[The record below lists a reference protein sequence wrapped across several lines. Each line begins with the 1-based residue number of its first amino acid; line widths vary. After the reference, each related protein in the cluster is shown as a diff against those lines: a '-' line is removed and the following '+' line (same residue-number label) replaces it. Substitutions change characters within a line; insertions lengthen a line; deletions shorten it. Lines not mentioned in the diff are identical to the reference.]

1 MEELPASCGDNLL
14 LVTPVIV
21 RACSSPMKI
30 AYFSCQMP
38 YPPHH
43 GGLVDDWA
51 RLSALK
57 AAGARVVLVTWYSDF
72 GEPPPQE
79 YIDALHTVAE
89 VVHTLPISPTFV
101 ERIKRLVRLTRW
113 PSHVASRI
121 PTLRL
126 QKQVWASLDALGP
139 DVVWLDS
146 VYPTV
151 MAQKAARRYQ
161 VPMFYRSHN
170 IEHLYFARQIAR
182 SINLRDRL
190 AWSVNMPHL
199 ERVERETWR
208 AAEIVFD
215 ISMDDIKTW
224 REQGHLN
231 GQWLPPLVQPATV
244 AKLSASDAWMPAY
257 DVGYLGNLRTPNNI
271 EGVLWLLREVWP
283 IVRQARPGL
292 TLLVAGS
299 SPAQV
304 IRDAAAQAGGVTLIE
319 NAPDAAAVL
328 RDARVLV
335 NPALSGS
342 GVNVK
347 SVEMLFT
354 QARIVSAPQGVA
366 GLPDHV
372 RACFNVAG
380 DARGFAQAVL
390 DSLDQ
395 GALKEGAELSAR
407 IKAREEF
414 DFKRIERVLAAMQ
427 GVLSSRGHI
436 ASTDVHQTP
445 AH

>member
-1 MEELPASCGDNLL
+1 
-14 LVTPVIV
+14 
-21 RACSSPMKI
+21 MKI

-51 RLSALK
+51 RLCALK
-57 AAGARVVLVTWYSDF
+57 AAGARVVLITWYSDF
-72 GEPPPQE
+72 GAPPPQE
-79 YIDALHTVAE
+79 HIDALKTVAE

-101 ERIKRLVRLTRW
+101 ERVKRLVRLIWW

-121 PTLRL
+121 PKRRE
-126 QKQVWASLDALGP
+126 QAAVWASLDAFGP

-146 VYPTV
+146 LHPTAFAQ
-151 MAQKAARRYQ
+151 MAAGRYQ
-161 VPMFYRSHN
+161 VPLFYRSHN
-170 IEHLYFARQIAR
+170 IEHVYYARQIAR
-182 SINLRDRL
+182 SISLRDRL
-190 AWSVNMPHL
+190 AWSLNMPHL
-199 ERVERETWR
+199 ERVEHETWR
-208 AAEIVFD
+208 VAQIAFD
-215 ISMDDIKTW
+215 ISMDDMATW
-224 REQGHLN
+224 RQQGHAN

-244 AKLSASDAWMPAY
+244 ERLIAPYERPPAY

-283 IVRQARPGL
+283 VMRQARPQL
-292 TLLVAGS
+292 TMLLAGS

-304 IRDAAAQAGGVTLIE
+304 IKDAVEQAGGVTLLE

-354 QARIVSAPQGVA
+354 NARIVAAPQGVA
-366 GLPDHV
+366 GLPEHV
-372 RACFNVAG
+372 RACFTVAT
-380 DARGFAQAVL
+380 DAAEFARGVL
-390 DSLDQ
+390 E
-395 GALKEGAELSAR
+395 ALALGPLEDGPALAAR
-407 IKAREEF
+407 IKARQEF
-414 DFKRIERVLAAMQ
+414 DFKRIERVIAAMQ
-427 GVLSSRGHI
+427 AVLVSRGR
-436 ASTDVHQTP
+436 TRQPDMHQE
-445 AH
+445 AVQ